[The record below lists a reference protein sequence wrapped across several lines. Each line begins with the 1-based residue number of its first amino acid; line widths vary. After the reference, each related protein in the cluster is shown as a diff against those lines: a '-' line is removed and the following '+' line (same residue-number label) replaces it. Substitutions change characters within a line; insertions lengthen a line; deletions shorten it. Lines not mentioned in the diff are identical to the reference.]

1 MIHLG
6 LCNPQH
12 MTSIG
17 QVKRHRVSD
26 LAKGQCCSDK
36 DNEEGQ
42 VGG

>member
-1 MIHLG
+1 MSHLG

-12 MTSIG
+12 ETTIG
-17 QVKRHRVSD
+17 QVKCHHVND
-26 LAKGQCCSDK
+26 PTKGQCCSDK